1 VGYTHYIYRRPA
13 LPAAPF
19 SAWVADVRVL
29 VVALPAAVIIHPE
42 HTPPGRRSYPLR
54 LAGPTGSGDPILA
67 EELVACNGAAPHVGD
82 PFVIP
87 RILTPTQEGLPDAAG
102 RLFTC
107 CKTGALPYDLLV
119 TAALI
124 RLQHLFPNE
133 ILVASDGGPPS
144 WEAGCTLCERV
155 FGEARLPRDVA
166 ERAR

>member
-1 VGYTHYIYRRPA
+1 VGYTHYIYRRPV
-13 LPAAPF
+13 LAAVPF
-19 SAWVADVRVL
+19 SAWVADVRIL
-29 VVALPAAVIIHPE
+29 VDALPAAVITHPE

-54 LAGPTGSGDPILA
+54 LAGPKGSGDPILA
-67 EELVACNGAAPHVGD
+67 EELVAYNGAAPHVGD

-102 RLFTC
+102 WLFTC

-124 RLQHLFPNE
+124 RLQHRFPDE
-133 ILVASDGGPPS
+133 IHVASDGGPPS

-155 FGEARLPRDVA
+155 FGEARLPPDVSG
-166 ERAR
+166 RSR